1 LSGLLDQI
9 AAAAVPGRRRLAA
22 WARTEPTLA
31 GLGYSELTRLLWD
44 DTPPIDYDRKDRLLA
59 ALVRLAH
66 TDQAAALLLVACLL
80 PGVKARL
87 RSHGHGVARDDS
99 VAVMVGCLW
108 RRVAHYPLDRR
119 PTKIAANLLGD
130 TLGDFIDW
138 RDREHAWTD
147 HTAPTDDDPTD
158 GLVEAGGSVSPTL
171 MWHDAQR
178 AGVLS
183 DGEVTLID
191 VTRLVGVPL
200 PVAAQHLHISHG
212 AARKRRRRA
221 ELRWAPWWTTEGAA

>member
-22 WARTEPTLA
+22 WARTEPALA
-31 GLGYSELTRLLWD
+31 GLGYGELTGLLWD
-44 DTPPIDYDRKDRLLA
+44 DTPPVDYDRKDSLLA
-59 ALVRLAH
+59 ALVRLAR
-66 TDQAAALLLVACLL
+66 TDERAGLVLAACLL

-87 RSHGHGVARDDS
+87 RSHSYGVARDDA
-99 VAVMVGCLW
+99 VAVIVGCLW
-108 RRVAHYPLDRR
+108 RRIARHPLERR
-119 PTKIAANLLGD
+119 PSKIAANLLGD

-138 RDREHAWTD
+138 RDRERAWTD
-147 HTAPTDDDPTD
+147 HATLTDDDPAD
-158 GLVEAGGSVSPTL
+158 GLVEADASVSPVL

-183 DGEVTLID
+183 DGEATLID

-200 PVAAQHLHISHG
+200 PVVARHLHISHG

-221 ELRWAPWWTTEGAA
+221 ELRWAPWWATEGAA